1 MELSKTVRTLL
12 AALLVVVN
20 YLQLEA
26 SFSHPVH
33 VAIVCV
39 SLFIGALGINSA
51 PQPSTDNEVK
61 I

>member
-1 MELSKTVRTLL
+1 MELSKTVRTVL

-20 YLQLEA
+20 YLLLEA
-26 SFSHPVH
+26 SISHPAH

-39 SLFIGALGINSA
+39 SLFIGALGINAS
-51 PQPSTDNEVK
+51 PQPSTDNEVQ

>member
-1 MELSKTVRTLL
+1 MEFSKTVRTLL
-12 AALLVVVN
+12 AAGLVVLN

-33 VAIVCV
+33 VAIACG
-39 SLFIGALGINSA
+39 SLFIGALGINAA
-51 PQPSTDNEVK
+51 PQPTSDNEVK

>member
-1 MELSKTVRTLL
+1 MEFSKTVRTLL
-12 AALLVVVN
+12 AALLVVAN
-20 YLQLEA
+20 YLALEA

-39 SLFIGALGINSA
+39 SVFIGALGINSGS
-51 PQPSTDNEVK
+51 QPSKENEVK